1 MVLDASTCS
10 CGSAEHF
17 EILPELGL
25 VLKKKKKKKK
35 KKKQNLN
42 SFFRGSTPLPPFLP
56 LPFHL
61 VLDIYLAQRARYVS
75 CWPFGPA
82 GYILLA

>member
-25 VLKKKKKKKK
+25 VLKKKKINKKKAEFE
-35 KKKQNLN
+35 LI
-42 SFFRGSTPLPPFLP
+42 F
-56 LPFHL
+56 
-61 VLDIYLAQRARYVS
+61 
-75 CWPFGPA
+75 
-82 GYILLA
+82 

>member
-25 VLKKKKKKKK
+25 VLKKKKKAEFE
-35 KKKQNLN
+35 LI
-42 SFFRGSTPLPPFLP
+42 F
-56 LPFHL
+56 
-61 VLDIYLAQRARYVS
+61 
-75 CWPFGPA
+75 
-82 GYILLA
+82 

>member
-35 KKKQNLN
+35 KKKAEFELIFWGVN
-42 SFFRGSTPLPPFLP
+42 TPLPLFSP
-56 LPFHL
+56 
-61 VLDIYLAQRARYVS
+61 YLS
-75 CWPFGPA
+75 TLF
-82 GYILLA
+82 